1 MKKIIIEPVS
11 PNGSWSSNLSS
22 QHLDKTFMEYMKLCD
37 IIPGKKLNNKFLI
50 VPSYKIND
58 TLICLY
64 FVDNDISLD
73 VDEFV
78 SKLKVYL
85 ENPKA
90 YDDNLK
96 LSESKK
102 TDESAIWEDDE
113 YSADDQVTSE
123 ERKKN
128 EQVYEETGYDIIG
141 RSPRKSSFSSA
152 CPNPKYIKRGSFSNV
167 ATGVDLTNIDVE
179 KKLVYL
185 MNEEYFFNFQELE
198 NLKNSNVFFFENPNS
213 KVSGSQDIVSK
224 IIDSLKSHNTDY
236 AFISEF

>member
-64 FVDNDISLD
+64 FVDNDKSLA

-78 SKLKVYL
+78 SKLKEYL

-102 TDESAIWEDDE
+102 TNESAICEDD
-113 YSADDQVTSE
+113 YSADEQITSE
-123 ERKKN
+123 EKKKN
-128 EQVYEETGYDIIG
+128 EKVYEETGYDIIG
-141 RSPRKSSFSSA
+141 RSPRKSSFSSS
-152 CPNPKYIKRGSFSNV
+152 CPNPKFIKRGSFSNV
-167 ATGVDLTNIDVE
+167 VTGVDLTNIDVE
-179 KKLVYL
+179 RKLVYL

-198 NLKNSNVFFFENPNS
+198 TLKNSTVFFFENPNS
-213 KVSGSQDIVSK
+213 KVSGSQDTVSK
-224 IIDSLKSHNTDY
+224 IIGCLKSYNTDY
-236 AFISEF
+236 AFISEL